1 MDGWKTTAPPFEMTP
16 FSGGHVSFFL
26 GRVYF
31 LNLCPPLHNIC
42 AYSIFPFT
50 LQLWLPLIGICR
62 STLHLR
68 KKKTEGRLEKWCCCP
83 VKFRFCLRLPWL
95 NPDWTW
101 IKMTSTFGFIQL
113 FIIFS
118 HLFGNL
124 TVALRRSSFCKPSTA
139 RCVSLGGKTS
149 SVQKT
154 TVRGFGLTWA
164 ADSNGVPSCKT
175 SQ

>member
-1 MDGWKTTAPPFEMTP
+1 MVGRLQYFLLKWPPLQGNML
-16 FSGGHVSFFL
+16 VFFL
-26 GRVYF
+26 GGGWYF

-42 AYSIFPFT
+42 AKSIFPFT

-68 KKKTEGRLEKWCCCP
+68 KKTEGRLAKWCCCP
-83 VKFRFCLRLPWL
+83 VKFRCCLPLPWL

-101 IKMTSTFGFIQL
+101 IKMTPTFGFIQL

-118 HLFGNL
+118 HLLGNL

-139 RCVSLGGKTS
+139 RCVSLGGKRFPS
-149 SVQKT
+149 KDDG
-154 TVRGFGLTWA
+154 RGFGLTWA